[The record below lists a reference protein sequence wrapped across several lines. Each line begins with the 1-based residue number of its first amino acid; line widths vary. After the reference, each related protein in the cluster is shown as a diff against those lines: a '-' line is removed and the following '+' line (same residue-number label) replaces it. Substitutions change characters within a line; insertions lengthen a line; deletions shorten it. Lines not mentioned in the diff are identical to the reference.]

1 MKTHPITDHVPE
13 AELTAITPEGA
24 ARWLK
29 QRGWTNVGQA
39 TRGHWWV
46 APEHAADDYD
56 APTTLM
62 PVAGLLDYAK
72 ATAEGV
78 AHLAQATK
86 VSPRTIIA
94 EMQADSRIVAELQRM
109 SAAKKEGGA

>member
-1 MKTHPITDHVPE
+1 MKTYPITDHVPE
-13 AELTAITPEGA
+13 AELLAITPEGA

-46 APEHAADDYD
+46 APGYSANNLD
-56 APTTLM
+56 APAALL

-72 ATAEGV
+72 GTAEAIGDIARAV
-78 AHLAQATK
+78 K
-86 VSPRTIIA
+86 VPPRTIIA
-94 EMQADSRIVAELQRM
+94 EMQEASR
-109 SAAKKEGGA
+109 EGV